1 MISFLMRSD
10 EYKTHILEYFK
21 KNMAKGYSPDT
32 LKWSL
37 IKQGYSRSI
46 VDWAVEEMHK
56 EMAKTAP
63 LLKEKPEI
71 KYEAVEEVSVSQPKR
86 SWWKRLFGV
95 E

>member
-1 MISFLMRSD
+1 MRND
-10 EYKTHILEYFK
+10 EYRTHILEYFK
-21 KNMAKGYSPDT
+21 KNMAKGYDTDT

-46 VDWAVEEMHK
+46 IDWAMIEVHK
-56 EMAKTAP
+56 ELAKKAP

-71 KYEAVEEVSVSQPKR
+71 SYQAIEENISVSQPRK

-95 E
+95 D